1 MYTYTK
7 RKRAKMTAK
16 NIYIVQLLGGG
27 DNESEYDNICAFAT
41 YANAEAHIAQ
51 MQLEDGD
58 IELDY
63 NIAELILNA

>member
-1 MYTYTK
+1 
-7 RKRAKMTAK
+7 MTAQ

-27 DNESEYDNICAFAT
+27 DNENEYDNICAFAT
-41 YANAEAHIAQ
+41 YTSAEAHIAQ

-63 NIAELILNA
+63 NIAELILNN

>member
-1 MYTYTK
+1 MQT
-7 RKRAKMTAK
+7 K

-27 DNESEYDNICAFAT
+27 DNENEYDNVCAFAT
-41 YANAEAHIAQ
+41 YACAEACIAQ

>member
-27 DNESEYDNICAFAT
+27 DNENAYDNICAFAT
-41 YANAEAHIAQ
+41 HAGAEAHIQQ

-63 NIAELILNA
+63 NIEELILN